1 MISMRSRVHYLLLAI
16 MTLLCVSFL
25 SIPKPAYA
33 FGCTSNGV
41 SIGGAGTFTIPVDVI
56 ISKNASEI
64 AITDMG
70 QYTTCNG
77 IIGTSGGLVFNDA
90 LQITGSTFSPQLT
103 AIGFSGLAW
112 IWGTKYNFPLPTKC
126 IWPDG
131 NCRTENIGF
140 TGPINMKI
148 GMQRLA
154 QSSFNAVTV
163 PAGTEIARF
172 TVTQRGN
179 YGGTYA
185 WGNLKTWIFTLRN
198 PLVIPAYT
206 CAWTNPNQTVVM
218 PPANIIDLRSNG
230 AGQYPQGKAFTL
242 NLNCDP
248 ETTVAIQF
256 DGIAMTG
263 KNDVLANNGQPS
275 NPVGI
280 QIVNG
285 NTPVVLGQRVQI
297 IANARSQESL
307 AFKAFYFYNG
317 GAVSPGTI
325 NATSTVTLSYN

>member
-1 MISMRSRVHYLLLAI
+1 MRSRVHYLLLAV

-25 SIPKPAYA
+25 SMPKPAYA

-41 SIGGAGTFTIPVDVI
+41 SIGGAGTFTIPVDVS
-56 ISKNASEI
+56 ISKNSSEI
-64 AITDMG
+64 IISDMG

-77 IIGTSGGLVFNDA
+77 WLGPSYNDA
-90 LQITGSTFSPQLT
+90 LQVTTSTLSSQLT
-103 AIGFSGLAW
+103 ALGFSGFAY
-112 IWGTKYNFPLPTKC
+112 IWGAKYSFPLPSKC

-131 NCRTENIGF
+131 SCSTPNTSF
-140 TGPINMKI
+140 VGPVNVKI
-148 GMQRLA
+148 GIQRQA
-154 QSSFNAVTV
+154 QTNANSAVI

-172 TVTQRGN
+172 SVIQRGN
-179 YGGTYA
+179 YGGSSPA
-185 WGNLKTWIFTLRN
+185 WGNNKTWIFTLRN

-218 PPANIIDLRSNG
+218 PSANITDLRSNG
-230 AGQYPQGKAFTL
+230 VGRYPQGKDFAI

-256 DGIAMTG
+256 DGIAMAG
-263 KNDVLANNGQPS
+263 KSDVLANNGQPS

-285 NTPVVLGQRVQI
+285 NTPVVLGQRFQVI
-297 IANARSQESL
+297 SNARSQESL

-317 GAVSPGTI
+317 NTVSPGTI